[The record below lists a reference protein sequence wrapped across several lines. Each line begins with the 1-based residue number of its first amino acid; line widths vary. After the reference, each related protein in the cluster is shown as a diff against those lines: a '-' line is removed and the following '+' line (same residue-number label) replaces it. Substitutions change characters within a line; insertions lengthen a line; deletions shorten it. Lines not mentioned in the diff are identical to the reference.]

1 MVFFGDEILMAIAP
15 FKNSACVSLY
25 LLSDSD
31 EIRSALLSQINDPMI
46 TRSSASFNDDAFP
59 IAAIVKCDVV
69 AAHVS
74 SADFQ
79 PTLRRLANLQRD
91 NTGLKFVVLDQ
102 DATPERAV
110 AAMKAGA
117 NDYISLKLNDLNS
130 LAAQVEQ
137 VCLDGLFE
145 IPVQPSKFAKAV
157 PGRNTLTLHRK
168 VKKVL
173 RAARF
178 LASCRTLPEI
188 CEGLMETIGETLDAT
203 GGSLYLVNGNCLE
216 RVHSLDPGHAP
227 DLIEFPLVKGSLFE
241 QVYSSGEPLMI
252 SAQRDLPF
260 ELSSGWTGY
269 EGDSVL
275 VYPLIERSGDLIG
288 LFSLHGKKNTSFT
301 KEDRDLVLILAS
313 YSHETIR
320 SLLAQERSRKAFES
334 LELTFENMNE
344 GILLINKDNVIVQ
357 LNQNATKIIGLE
369 DEELTAGMNVKGL
382 YETLVARGDRI
393 DQLSGTSPWVE
404 AAGDYEYNHFCVDGT
419 IIKIHGNE
427 LDSGGY
433 VLTLTDITEQK
444 RWEKDLFEAK
454 EKAEAASVS
463 KTNFLANVSHELRTP
478 LNAIIGFSEVMK
490 KEIFGELPNKKYGEY
505 VSHIN
510 DSGAHLL
517 NLINNLLDLSK
528 VEAGKFQLSMEQV
541 DIGELVRK
549 TVTYFS
555 NQAETAGIHLTVKDG
570 VDVGFVWADAG
581 ALHQICFN
589 LISNAIKFTPQGGHV
604 SIGVDKSSDSIFRIS
619 VEDTGIG
626 MAENSL
632 EVALQPFGQVENAFN
647 RKYPGTGLGLPLV
660 ASLSELH
667 GGEFKLE
674 STLGLGTTCFV
685 DLPVGN

>member
-1 MVFFGDEILMAIAP
+1 MAVAP

-46 TRSSASFNDDAFP
+46 TRGGASFSDDLFP
-59 IAAIVKCDVV
+59 IAAIHKCDVV
-69 AAHVS
+69 VAHVS
-74 SADFQ
+74 DSNFQ
-79 PTLRRLANLQRD
+79 STLRGLASLQRD
-91 NTGLKFVVLDQ
+91 MTGLKFVILDQ
-102 DATPERAV
+102 CATPERAV

-117 NDYISLKLNDLNS
+117 NDYISLEVSNLNP
-130 LAAQVEQ
+130 LAAQIEQ
-137 VCLDGLFE
+137 ICLDGLFE
-145 IPVQPSKFAKAV
+145 IPQQPSKFTKAES
-157 PGRNTLTLHRK
+157 GRNALTLHRK
-168 VKKVL
+168 VQKVL
-173 RAARF
+173 RAAKF

-188 CEGLMETIGETLDAT
+188 CEGLMETIGEALDAT

-227 DLIEFPLVKGSLFE
+227 DMIEFPLVKGSLFE

-288 LFSLHGKKNTSFT
+288 LFSLHGKKNTRFT

-357 LNQNATKIIGLE
+357 HNQNAAKIIGLK
-369 DEELTAGMNVKGL
+369 DGELTAGMNVRVL
-382 YETLVARGDRI
+382 YDTLVARGDRI
-393 DQLSGTSPWVE
+393 DQLSGTSPWVD
-404 AAGDYEYNHFCVDGT
+404 AAGDYEYHHFCVDGT

-427 LDSGGY
+427 LDGGGY

-454 EKAEAASVS
+454 EKAEAASIS
-463 KTNFLANVSHELRTP
+463 KSNFLANISHELRTP

-490 KEIFGELPNKKYGEY
+490 KEIFGELPNQKYGEY

-517 NLINNLLDLSK
+517 TLINNLLDLSK

-541 DIGELVRK
+541 DLGELVRK
-549 TVTYFS
+549 TATYFG
-555 NQAETAGIHLTVKDG
+555 NQAETAGIDLMVKEG
-570 VDVGFVWADAG
+570 VDVGSVWADEN
-581 ALHQICFN
+581 ALHQICSN
-589 LISNAIKFTPQGGHV
+589 LISNAIKFTPQGGQV
-604 SIGVDKSSDSIFRIS
+604 KIGVDKLSDSVFRII

-626 MAENSL
+626 MEEKSL
-632 EVALQPFGQVENAFN
+632 EVAMQPFGQVENAFN
-647 RKYPGTGLGLPLV
+647 RRYPGTGLGLPLV

-667 GGEFKLE
+667 GGEFRVE

-685 DLPVGN
+685 ALPVGN